1 MTTTDLDHLQAA
13 DEYQQSIYRRMDPAQ
28 RLRQALRMNAM
39 ARQLL
44 AAGFRT
50 RNPSWTED
58 EIRRAVRDSIL
69 YARTG

>member
-1 MTTTDLDHLQAA
+1 MTTDTDHLRAA
-13 DEYQQSIYRRMDPAQ
+13 EEYQRSIYRRMAPEQ

-44 AAGFRT
+44 AAGFLA

-58 EIRRAVRDSIL
+58 EVRRAVRDSIL